1 MKKLYFALIF
11 CYSQMAFAQTI
22 SQHYNMA
29 NSPLPSDVVRCLA
42 FNVAQNTLWIGTDNG
57 LASVDLTSNNWQV
70 FTTENS
76 GLLDNQIRA
85 ITLDLDSNIW
95 VGTYTAG
102 LAMYNGSTWQAFTT
116 NNSLLNDSFVRN
128 IYIDTEQQKW
138 LATSGGVSVL
148 DATGNWTIYFFNTP
162 AVTLNNVTDIV
173 FDANQQPWFSTI
185 NTGLVGY
192 NNDDF
197 FALTGTNSN
206 LPDNTILAM
215 AVGSGNT
222 IWLASPFHG
231 LTAFVPP
238 NSFQTYTTLNS
249 NIPTNYLNTVE
260 TNTKQQVLI
269 GTPDMGLAIF
279 TIPTNTWLNVNTS
292 NSALPSNHI
301 SSIALQT
308 DTEAWLGTQNGVV
321 LCRFTAPFVDGVR
334 EEEVAPKL
342 NVYPNPVNNYLSVQT
357 NSSAQTSIQL
367 LDGIGRVIYST
378 ATNPAIF
385 NIQSLPN
392 ACYWVVMQ
400 SANNRIVKKV
410 VKIGD

>member
-1 MKKLYFALIF
+1 MKKLYFALVF
-11 CYSQMAFAQTI
+11 CYTQTIFAQTV

-42 FNVAQNTLWIGTDNG
+42 FNAAQNTLWIGTDNG
-57 LASVDLTSNNWQV
+57 LASVDLTNNNWQV

-85 ITLDLDSNIW
+85 VAIDLDNRVW

-102 LAMYNGSTWQAFTT
+102 LAMYNGNTWQAFTT

-128 IYIDTEQQKW
+128 IYIDTQQQKW
-138 LATSGGVSVL
+138 LSTSGGVSVL
-148 DATGNWTIYFFNTP
+148 DAMGNWTIYFFNTP

-197 FALTGTNSN
+197 FALTGANSN

-215 AVGSGNT
+215 ALGNGNT

-249 NIPTNYLNTVE
+249 NIPSNYLNTVE

-269 GTPDMGLAIF
+269 GTPDTGLVIF
-279 TIPTNTWLNVNTS
+279 TIPTNTWLNVNTN
-292 NSALPSNHI
+292 NSALPNNHI

-321 LCRFTAPFVDGVR
+321 LCRFTAPFVDGIG
-334 EEEVAPKL
+334 EEVVPEIT
-342 NVYPNPVNNYLSVQT
+342 VYPNPISNYLSVQT
-357 NSSAQTSIQL
+357 NSSVQNSIQL
-367 LDGIGRVIYST
+367 LDGTGRVIY
-378 ATNPAIF
+378 ATTNKSAIF
-385 NIQSLPN
+385 NTQNLPN
-392 ACYWVVMQ
+392 ACYWVVVQ
-400 SANNRIVKKV
+400 SANNRTVKKV
-410 VKIGD
+410 VKIGN